1 MALESGPES
10 RVRTPGARESEESS
24 EVANV
29 RVTNGRDGD
38 GPDGVV
44 VGSLDSSMAAEEA
57 GKLSSDMLNIFYNP
71 VELLDHIARKQ

>member
-38 GPDGVV
+38 APEGVV

-57 GKLSSDMLNIFYNP
+57 GKLSSDMLDIFYRA
-71 VELLDHIARKQ
+71 VELLDHMARK